1 MTRKKKTSAP
11 SRGPSEIEQ
20 ARNDLFGHIH
30 RCGVLRADEEQQ
42 LEWMK
47 DTIEYLAECYP
58 SLTEGELEDLK
69 NIGLRFCRPVIDNA
83 APGGESE
90 QAPSAQDGDEAGE
103 EEVAASA
110 A

>member
-47 DTIEYLAECYP
+47 DTMEYLAECYP

-69 NIGLRFCRPVIDNA
+69 NIGLRFCLPVIDNA
-83 APGGESE
+83 AAGGESVE
-90 QAPSAQDGDEAGE
+90 TPSEQDGDEAGE

>member
-1 MTRKKKTSAP
+1 MTRKKKPTAP
-11 SRGPSEIEQ
+11 SRGPSEVEQ

-30 RCGVLRADEEQQ
+30 RCGVLRSTEEQQ
-42 LEWMK
+42 LEWMN
-47 DTIEYLAECYP
+47 DTIEYLGECYP
-58 SLTEGELEDLK
+58 SLGEEELTDLK

-83 APGGESE
+83 AAGGESVE
-90 QAPSAQDGDEAGE
+90 TPSEQDGDEAGE